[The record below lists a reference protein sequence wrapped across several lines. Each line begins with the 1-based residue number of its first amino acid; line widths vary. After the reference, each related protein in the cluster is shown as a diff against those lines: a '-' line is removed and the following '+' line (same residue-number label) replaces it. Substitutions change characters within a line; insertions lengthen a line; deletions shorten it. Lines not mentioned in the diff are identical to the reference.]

1 MANWIAGFIMGYLN
15 KENKSIEELYLTPK
29 MLVEL
34 ISKLNDGKVNIKQ
47 VKEVLDKSFIE
58 NKDPNKLIDELGLSQ
73 ITNEEDIRNIV
84 NEVLNDNMNLVED
97 YKNGKRVFD
106 YIVGQIMKKSKGRVN
121 PKMANIILKE
131 ELEKK

>member
-47 VKEVLDKSFIE
+47 LKEVLDKSFIE

-84 NEVLNDNMNLVED
+84 NEVLNENMNLVED